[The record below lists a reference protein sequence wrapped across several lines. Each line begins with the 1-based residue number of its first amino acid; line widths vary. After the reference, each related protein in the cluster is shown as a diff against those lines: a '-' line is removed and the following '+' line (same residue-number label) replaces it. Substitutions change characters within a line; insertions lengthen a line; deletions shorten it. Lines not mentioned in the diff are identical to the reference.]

1 MMLSNN
7 LPKLKKKIFTYN
19 KFLFSKILSK
29 IRSAQNLNNTSS
41 DTLNFYNQEVLE
53 QSTFWIKSLTWALIS
68 ATSFGIGWLAF
79 AKTEE
84 VIVAKG
90 KLEPFGEVKKIQLPP
105 SSVVKR
111 ILVKNGDL
119 VEKGDIL
126 IELDQKALNE
136 KLAFLIKSLLEIENQ
151 MTEID
156 NLSSEKIKSLTDNLK
171 LNEDI
176 LQKLNPLFKE
186 GAISEIQ
193 YLIQKNK
200 VSNIETSILKEKI
213 ESSLKESQLN
223 SKIADIEYQI
233 IDSKVGLQ
241 YKSILSPVK
250 GSIFDLKVTT
260 PGYFNQIREPV
271 MKIVPFEKL
280 EADIEIPSRKIGF
293 VKVGQQADISIDSFP
308 SNDFGVLKGE
318 VKSVGSDAL
327 SPNAEKQRSD
337 YQYPATIKLKNQFL
351 NLKNGTK
358 LPLQTGM
365 SLTANIKLRKV
376 SYLQLLLS
384 SFKSKVSS
392 LSEI

>member
-1 MMLSNN
+1 MLFNKLS
-7 LPKLKKKIFTYN
+7 KLKTKIYTYN
-19 KFLFSKILSK
+19 KFLFSKILDKTKSTK
-29 IRSAQNLNNTSS
+29 TFNNSPTNN
-41 DTLNFYNQEVLE
+41 LNFYNQEVLE
-53 QSTFWIKSLTWALIS
+53 QSTFWIKSVTWALIG

-90 KLEPFGEVKKIQLPP
+90 KLEPFGEVKKMELPP
-105 SSVVKR
+105 SSVVKE
-111 ILVKNGDL
+111 ILVRNGDL
-119 VEKGDIL
+119 VQQGEIL
-126 IELDQKALNE
+126 IELDQKALKE
-136 KLAFLIKSLLEIENQ
+136 KLTFLIKSYEELKNQLTEIENLR
-151 MTEID
+151 T
-156 NLSSEKIKSLTDNLK
+156 EKIKSLTDNLQLNKNILKK
-171 LNEDI
+171 LS
-176 LQKLNPLFKE
+176 PLFKE

-200 VSNIETSILKEKI
+200 VSNIETSILQEKI

-223 SKIADIEYQI
+223 SKIAEIEYQI
-233 IDSKVGLQ
+233 IESKVGLQ
-241 YKSILSPVK
+241 YKSIVSPVK
-250 GSIFDLKVTT
+250 GTIFDLKLTT
-260 PGYFNQIREPV
+260 PGYFNQINEPV

-293 VKVGQQADISIDSFP
+293 VKVGQLADISIDSFP

-337 YQYPATIKLKNQFL
+337 YQYPATIKLKNQHL

-358 LPLQTGM
+358 LSLQAGM

>member
-1 MMLSNN
+1 MLFKN
-7 LPKLKKKIFTYN
+7 LSEFKKKIYTFN
-19 KFLFSKILSK
+19 KFLFSKILDKLK
-29 IRSAQNLNNTSS
+29 IPKTVNNTPSK
-41 DTLNFYNQEVLE
+41 TFNFYNQEVLE
-53 QSTFWIKSLTWALIS
+53 QSTFWIKSVTWALIS

-90 KLEPFGEVKKIQLPP
+90 KLEPFGEVKKMQLPP
-105 SSVVKR
+105 SSVVKE
-111 ILVKNGDL
+111 ILVRNGDL
-119 VEKGDIL
+119 VQKGEIL
-126 IELDQKALNE
+126 IELDQKALKE
-136 KLAFLIKSLLEIENQ
+136 KLAFLIKSYAEIRNQLIEIENLR
-151 MTEID
+151 T
-156 NLSSEKIKSLTDNLK
+156 EKIKSLTDNLQ
-171 LNEDI
+171 LNIDI
-176 LQKLNPLFKE
+176 LQKLSPLFKE

-193 YLIQKNK
+193 YLMQKNK
-200 VSNIETSILKEKI
+200 VSNLETSILQEKI

-223 SKIADIEYQI
+223 SKIAEIEYQI
-233 IDSKVGLQ
+233 IESKVGLQ

-250 GSIFDLKVTT
+250 GTIFDLKLTT
-260 PGYFNQIREPV
+260 PGYYNQINQPV

-293 VKVGQQADISIDSFP
+293 VKVGQSADISIDSFP

-337 YQYPATIKLKNQFL
+337 YQYPATIKLNNQQL

-358 LPLQTGM
+358 LSLQAGM

>member
-1 MMLSNN
+1 MLFNKF
-7 LPKLKKKIFTYN
+7 PKLKKKIFTHN
-19 KFLFSKILSK
+19 RFLISKILSK
-29 IRSAQNLNNTSS
+29 IRSAKNFNNTSS

-53 QSTFWIKSLTWALIS
+53 QSTFWIKSVTWALIG
-68 ATSFGIGWLAF
+68 ATSFGIGWLVI

-90 KLEPFGEVKKIQLPP
+90 KLEPFGEVKKMQLPP
-105 SSVVKR
+105 SSVVKE
-111 ILVKNGDL
+111 ILVRNGDL
-119 VEKGDIL
+119 VQKGEIL
-126 IELDQKALNE
+126 IELDQKALKE
-136 KLAFLIKSLLEIENQ
+136 KLAFLIKSYEEIKNQ
-151 MTEID
+151 LTEIV
-156 NLSSEKIKSLTDNLK
+156 NLRTEKIKSLTDNLQ
-171 LNEDI
+171 LNKDI
-176 LQKLNPLFKE
+176 LQKLSPLFKE

-200 VSNIETSILKEKI
+200 VSNIETSILQEKI
-213 ESSLKESQLN
+213 ESNLKESQLN
-223 SKIADIEYQI
+223 SKIAEIEYQI
-233 IDSKVGLQ
+233 IESKVGLQ
-241 YKSILSPVK
+241 YKSIISPVK
-250 GSIFDLKVTT
+250 GTIFDLKLTT
-260 PGYFNQIREPV
+260 PGYYNQINEPV

-293 VKVGQQADISIDSFP
+293 VKVGQSADISIDSFP

-337 YQYPATIKLKNQFL
+337 YQYPATIKLNNQQL

-358 LPLQTGM
+358 LSLQAGM

>member
-1 MMLSNN
+1 MVFNN
-7 LPKLKKKIFTYN
+7 LSKLKTKIYTYK
-19 KFLFSKILSK
+19 KFLFSKILDK
-29 IRSAQNLNNTSS
+29 LKRTKTFNNSPTNN
-41 DTLNFYNQEVLE
+41 LNFYNQEVLE
-53 QSTFWIKSLTWALIS
+53 QSTFWIKSVTWALIG

-90 KLEPFGEVKKIQLPP
+90 KLEPFGEVKKMELPP
-105 SSVVKR
+105 SSVVKE
-111 ILVKNGDL
+111 ILVRNGDL
-119 VEKGDIL
+119 VQQGEIL
-126 IELDQKALNE
+126 IELDQKALKE
-136 KLAFLIKSLLEIENQ
+136 KLTFLIKSYEELKNQLTEIENLR
-151 MTEID
+151 T
-156 NLSSEKIKSLTDNLK
+156 EKIKSLTDNLQ
-171 LNEDI
+171 LNKDI
-176 LQKLNPLFKE
+176 LQKLSPLLKE

-200 VSNIETSILKEKI
+200 VSSIETSILQEKI

-223 SKIADIEYQI
+223 SKIAEIEYQI
-233 IDSKVGLQ
+233 IESKVGLQ

-250 GSIFDLKVTT
+250 GTIFDLKLTT
-260 PGYFNQIREPV
+260 PGYYNQINQPV
-271 MKIVPFEKL
+271 LKIVPFEKL

-293 VKVGQQADISIDSFP
+293 VKVGQSADISIDSFP

-337 YQYPATIKLKNQFL
+337 YQYPATIKLNNQQL

-358 LPLQTGM
+358 LSLQAGM

>member
-1 MMLSNN
+1 MLFKN
-7 LPKLKKKIFTYN
+7 LSEFKKKIKTYN
-19 KFLFSKILSK
+19 KFLFSKILDKLK
-29 IRSAQNLNNTSS
+29 IPKTFNNTPSK
-41 DTLNFYNQEVLE
+41 TFNFYNQEVLK
-53 QSTFWIKSLTWALIS
+53 QSTFWIKSVTWALIS

-90 KLEPFGEVKKIQLPP
+90 KLEPFGEVKKMQLPP
-105 SSVVKR
+105 SSVVKE
-111 ILVKNGDL
+111 ILVRNGDL
-119 VEKGDIL
+119 VQKGEIL
-126 IELDQKALNE
+126 IELDQKALRE
-136 KLAFLIKSLLEIENQ
+136 KLAFLIKSYAEIRNQLTEIENLR
-151 MTEID
+151 T
-156 NLSSEKIKSLTDNLK
+156 EKIKSLNDNLQ
-171 LNEDI
+171 LNKDI
-176 LQKLNPLFKE
+176 LQKLSPLFKE

-193 YLIQKNK
+193 YLMQKNK
-200 VSNIETSILKEKI
+200 VSNLETSILQEKI

-223 SKIADIEYQI
+223 SKIAEIEYQI
-233 IDSKVGLQ
+233 IESKVGLQ

-250 GSIFDLKVTT
+250 GTIFDLKLTT
-260 PGYFNQIREPV
+260 PGYYNQINQPV

-293 VKVGQQADISIDSFP
+293 VKVGQSADISIDSFP

-337 YQYPATIKLKNQFL
+337 YQYPATIKLNNQQL

-358 LPLQTGM
+358 LSLQAGM

>member
-1 MMLSNN
+1 MVFNN
-7 LPKLKKKIFTYN
+7 LSKLKTKLYTYK
-19 KFLFSKILSK
+19 KFLFSKILNK
-29 IRSAQNLNNTSS
+29 LKRTKTFNNSPTNN
-41 DTLNFYNQEVLE
+41 LNFYNQEVLE
-53 QSTFWIKSLTWALIS
+53 QSTFWIKSVTWALIG
-68 ATSFGIGWLAF
+68 ATSFGIGWLAI

-84 VIVAKG
+84 VVVAKG
-90 KLEPFGEVKKIQLPP
+90 KLEPFGEVKKMELPP
-105 SSVVKR
+105 SSVVKE
-111 ILVKNGDL
+111 ILVRNGDL
-119 VEKGDIL
+119 VQQGEIL
-126 IELDQKALNE
+126 IELDQKALKE
-136 KLAFLIKSLLEIENQ
+136 KLTFLIKSYEELKNQLTEIENLR
-151 MTEID
+151 T
-156 NLSSEKIKSLTDNLK
+156 EKIKSLTDNLQ
-171 LNEDI
+171 LNKDI
-176 LQKLNPLFKE
+176 LQKLSPLLKE

-200 VSNIETSILKEKI
+200 VSSIETSILQEKI

-223 SKIADIEYQI
+223 SKIAEIEYQI
-233 IDSKVGLQ
+233 IESKVGLQ
-241 YKSILSPVK
+241 YKSIVSPVK
-250 GSIFDLKVTT
+250 GTIFDLKLTT
-260 PGYFNQIREPV
+260 PGYFNQINEPV

-293 VKVGQQADISIDSFP
+293 VKIGQLADISIDSFP

-337 YQYPATIKLKNQFL
+337 YQYPATIKLKNQHL

-358 LPLQTGM
+358 LSLQAGM

>member
-1 MMLSNN
+1 MLFKN
-7 LPKLKKKIFTYN
+7 LSEFKKKIHTFN
-19 KFLFSKILSK
+19 KFLFSKILDKFK
-29 IRSAQNLNNTSS
+29 IPKTFNNTPSK
-41 DTLNFYNQEVLE
+41 TFNFSNQEVLE
-53 QSTFWIKSLTWALIS
+53 QSTFWIKSVTWALIS

-90 KLEPFGEVKKIQLPP
+90 KLEPFGEVKKMQLPP
-105 SSVVKR
+105 SSVVKE
-111 ILVKNGDL
+111 ILVRNGDL
-119 VEKGDIL
+119 VQKGEIL
-126 IELDQKALNE
+126 IELDQKALKE
-136 KLAFLIKSLLEIENQ
+136 KLAFLIKSYAEIRNQLIEIENLR
-151 MTEID
+151 T
-156 NLSSEKIKSLTDNLK
+156 EKIKSLTDNLQ
-171 LNEDI
+171 LNIDI
-176 LQKLNPLFKE
+176 LQKLSPLFKE

-200 VSNIETSILKEKI
+200 VSNLETSILQEKI

-223 SKIADIEYQI
+223 SKIAEIEYQI
-233 IDSKVGLQ
+233 IESKVGLQ

-250 GSIFDLKVTT
+250 GTIFDLKLTT
-260 PGYFNQIREPV
+260 PGYYNQINQPV

-293 VKVGQQADISIDSFP
+293 VKVGQSADISIDSFP

-337 YQYPATIKLKNQFL
+337 YQYPATIKLNNQQL

-358 LPLQTGM
+358 LSLQAGM

>member
-1 MMLSNN
+1 M
-7 LPKLKKKIFTYN
+7 
-19 KFLFSKILSK
+19 
-29 IRSAQNLNNTSS
+29 
-41 DTLNFYNQEVLE
+41 
-53 QSTFWIKSLTWALIS
+53 IS

-105 SSVVKR
+105 SSVVKK

-119 VEKGDIL
+119 VKKGDIL

-171 LNEDI
+171 LNIDI

-200 VSNIETSILKEKI
+200 VSNIETSILQEKI

-223 SKIADIEYQI
+223 SKIAEIEYQI

-337 YQYPATIKLKNQFL
+337 YQYPATIKLKNQYL

-384 SFKSKVSS
+384 SFKSRVNS

>member
-1 MMLSNN
+1 MLFKN
-7 LPKLKKKIFTYN
+7 LSEFKKKINTYN
-19 KFLFSKILSK
+19 KFLFSKILDKLK
-29 IRSAQNLNNTSS
+29 IPKTFNNTPSK
-41 DTLNFYNQEVLE
+41 TFNFYNQEVLE
-53 QSTFWIKSLTWALIS
+53 QSTFWIKSVTWALIS

-90 KLEPFGEVKKIQLPP
+90 KLEPFGEVKKMQLPP
-105 SSVVKR
+105 SSVVKE
-111 ILVKNGDL
+111 ILVRNGDL
-119 VEKGDIL
+119 VQKGEIL
-126 IELDQKALNE
+126 IELDQKALRE
-136 KLAFLIKSLLEIENQ
+136 KLAFLIKSYAEIRNQLTEIENLR
-151 MTEID
+151 T
-156 NLSSEKIKSLTDNLK
+156 EKIKSLNDNLQ
-171 LNEDI
+171 LNKDI
-176 LQKLNPLFKE
+176 LQKLSPLFKE

-193 YLIQKNK
+193 YLMQKNK
-200 VSNIETSILKEKI
+200 VSNLETSILQEKI

-223 SKIADIEYQI
+223 SKIAEIEYQI
-233 IDSKVGLQ
+233 IESKVGLQ

-250 GSIFDLKVTT
+250 GTIFDLKLTT
-260 PGYFNQIREPV
+260 PGYYNQINQPV

-293 VKVGQQADISIDSFP
+293 VKVGQSADISIDSFP

-337 YQYPATIKLKNQFL
+337 YQYPATIKLNNQQL

-358 LPLQTGM
+358 LSLQAGM

>member
-1 MMLSNN
+1 M
-7 LPKLKKKIFTYN
+7 
-19 KFLFSKILSK
+19 
-29 IRSAQNLNNTSS
+29 
-41 DTLNFYNQEVLE
+41 
-53 QSTFWIKSLTWALIS
+53 
-68 ATSFGIGWLAF
+68 
-79 AKTEE
+79 
-84 VIVAKG
+84 
-90 KLEPFGEVKKIQLPP
+90 VK
-105 SSVVKR
+105 
-111 ILVKNGDL
+111 
-119 VEKGDIL
+119 KGDIL

-151 MTEID
+151 MIEID
-156 NLSSEKIKSLTDNLK
+156 NLSIEKIKTLNDNLK
-171 LNEDI
+171 LNKDI

-200 VSNIETSILKEKI
+200 VSNIETSILQEKI
-213 ESSLKESQLN
+213 ESNLKESELN
-223 SKIADIEYQI
+223 SKIAEIEYQI

-318 VKSVGSDAL
+318 VKSVGSDAF

-337 YQYPATIKLKNQFL
+337 YQYPATIKLKNQYL
-351 NLKNGTK
+351 NLKNGTN

>member
-1 MMLSNN
+1 MLFKN
-7 LPKLKKKIFTYN
+7 LSEFKKKIYTYN
-19 KFLFSKILSK
+19 KFLFSKILDKLK
-29 IRSAQNLNNTSS
+29 IPKTFNNTPSK
-41 DTLNFYNQEVLE
+41 TLNFYNQEVLE
-53 QSTFWIKSLTWALIS
+53 QSTFWIKSVTWALIS

-90 KLEPFGEVKKIQLPP
+90 KLEPFGEVKKMQLPP
-105 SSVVKR
+105 SSVVKE
-111 ILVKNGDL
+111 ILVRNGDL
-119 VEKGDIL
+119 VQNGEIL
-126 IELDQKALNE
+126 IELDQKALKE
-136 KLAFLIKSLLEIENQ
+136 KLAFLIKSYAEIRNQLTEIENLR
-151 MTEID
+151 T
-156 NLSSEKIKSLTDNLK
+156 EKIKSLTDNLQ
-171 LNEDI
+171 LNKDI
-176 LQKLNPLFKE
+176 LQKLSPLFKE

-193 YLIQKNK
+193 YLMQKNK
-200 VSNIETSILKEKI
+200 VSNLETSILQEKI

-223 SKIADIEYQI
+223 SKIAEIEYQI
-233 IDSKVGLQ
+233 IESKVGLQ

-250 GSIFDLKVTT
+250 GTIFDLKLTT
-260 PGYFNQIREPV
+260 PGYYNQINEPV

-293 VKVGQQADISIDSFP
+293 VKVGQSADISIDSFP

-327 SPNAEKQRSD
+327 SPNSEKQRSD
-337 YQYPATIKLKNQFL
+337 YQYPATIKLNNQQL

-358 LPLQTGM
+358 LSLQAGM

>member
-1 MMLSNN
+1 MLFKN
-7 LPKLKKKIFTYN
+7 LSEFKKKINTYN
-19 KFLFSKILSK
+19 KFLFSKILDKLKIPKTFNNNPSK
-29 IRSAQNLNNTSS
+29 TF
-41 DTLNFYNQEVLE
+41 NFYNQEVLE
-53 QSTFWIKSLTWALIS
+53 QSTFWIKSVTWALIS

-90 KLEPFGEVKKIQLPP
+90 KLEPFGEVKKMQLPP
-105 SSVVKR
+105 SSVVKE
-111 ILVKNGDL
+111 ILVRNGDL
-119 VEKGDIL
+119 VQKGEIL
-126 IELDQKALNE
+126 IELDQKALTE
-136 KLAFLIKSLLEIENQ
+136 KLAFLIKSYAEIRNQLTEIENLR
-151 MTEID
+151 T
-156 NLSSEKIKSLTDNLK
+156 EKIKSLNDNLQ
-171 LNEDI
+171 LNKDI
-176 LQKLNPLFKE
+176 LQKLSPLFKE

-193 YLIQKNK
+193 YLMQKNK
-200 VSNIETSILKEKI
+200 VSNLETSILKEKI

-223 SKIADIEYQI
+223 SKIAEIEYQI
-233 IDSKVGLQ
+233 IESKVGLQ

-250 GSIFDLKVTT
+250 GTIFDLKLTT
-260 PGYFNQIREPV
+260 PGYYNQINQPV

-293 VKVGQQADISIDSFP
+293 VKVGQSADISIDSFP

-337 YQYPATIKLKNQFL
+337 YQYPATIKLNNQQL

-358 LPLQTGM
+358 LSLQAGM

>member
-1 MMLSNN
+1 MVFNN
-7 LPKLKKKIFTYN
+7 LSKLKTKIYTYK
-19 KFLFSKILSK
+19 KFLFSKILDK
-29 IRSAQNLNNTSS
+29 LKRTKTFNNSPTNN
-41 DTLNFYNQEVLE
+41 LNFYNQEVLE
-53 QSTFWIKSLTWALIS
+53 QSTFWIKSVTWALIG
-68 ATSFGIGWLAF
+68 ATSFGIGWLAI

-84 VIVAKG
+84 VVVAKG
-90 KLEPFGEVKKIQLPP
+90 KLEPFGEVKKMELPP
-105 SSVVKR
+105 SSVVKE
-111 ILVKNGDL
+111 ILVRNGDL
-119 VEKGDIL
+119 VQQGEIL
-126 IELDQKALNE
+126 IELDQKALKE
-136 KLAFLIKSLLEIENQ
+136 KLTFLIKSYEELKNQLTEIENLR
-151 MTEID
+151 T
-156 NLSSEKIKSLTDNLK
+156 EKIKSLTDNLQ
-171 LNEDI
+171 LNKDI
-176 LQKLNPLFKE
+176 LQKLSPLLKE

-200 VSNIETSILKEKI
+200 VSSIETSILQEKI

-223 SKIADIEYQI
+223 SKIAEIEYQI
-233 IDSKVGLQ
+233 IESKVGLQ
-241 YKSILSPVK
+241 YKSIVSPVK
-250 GSIFDLKVTT
+250 GTIFDLKLTT
-260 PGYFNQIREPV
+260 PGYFNQINEPV

-293 VKVGQQADISIDSFP
+293 VKIGQLADISIDSFP

-337 YQYPATIKLKNQFL
+337 YQYPATIKLKNQHL

-358 LPLQTGM
+358 LSLQAGM

>member
-1 MMLSNN
+1 MLFKN
-7 LPKLKKKIFTYN
+7 LSEFKKKINTYN
-19 KFLFSKILSK
+19 KFLFSKILDKLK
-29 IRSAQNLNNTSS
+29 IPKTFNNTPSK
-41 DTLNFYNQEVLE
+41 TFNFYNQEVLE
-53 QSTFWIKSLTWALIS
+53 QSTFWIKSVTWALIS
-68 ATSFGIGWLAF
+68 ATTFGIGWLAF
-79 AKTEE
+79 AKTDE

-90 KLEPFGEVKKIQLPP
+90 KLEPFGEVKKMQLPP
-105 SSVVKR
+105 SSVVKE
-111 ILVKNGDL
+111 ILVRNGDL
-119 VEKGDIL
+119 VQKGEIL
-126 IELDQKALNE
+126 IELDQKALTE
-136 KLAFLIKSLLEIENQ
+136 KLAFLIKSYAEIRNQLTEIENLR
-151 MTEID
+151 T
-156 NLSSEKIKSLTDNLK
+156 EKIKSLTDNLQ
-171 LNEDI
+171 LNKDI
-176 LQKLNPLFKE
+176 LQKLTPLLKE

-200 VSNIETSILKEKI
+200 VSNIETSILQEKI

-223 SKIADIEYQI
+223 SKIAEIEYQI
-233 IDSKVGLQ
+233 IESKVGLQ

-250 GSIFDLKVTT
+250 GTIFDLKLTT
-260 PGYFNQIREPV
+260 PGYYNQINQPV

-293 VKVGQQADISIDSFP
+293 VKVGQSADISIDSFP

-337 YQYPATIKLKNQFL
+337 YQYPATIKLNNQQL

-358 LPLQTGM
+358 LSLQAGM